1 MKVVAHPFSSN
12 DNEQGATDGSNGKDD
27 EANKSK
33 KKKKMDGAVTT
44 TAAAAPPPELLVA
57 PLEAHIKAVLYNPHT
72 RSRRQASA
80 VFDFLATGGG
90 GGDVSAAAAAGDEL
104 GSDDSKAAAGAAA
117 VSCAA
122 ASAKYFF
129 DAVKHK
135 SGLGKLL
142 EIAMTSLQLSF
153 TNSVLHI

>member
-1 MKVVAHPFSSN
+1 M
-12 DNEQGATDGSNGKDD
+12 
-27 EANKSK
+27 
-33 KKKKMDGAVTT
+33 
-44 TAAAAPPPELLVA
+44 
-57 PLEAHIKAVLYNPHT
+57 LYNPHT

-80 VFDFLATGGG
+80 VFDFLATGIGG
-90 GGDVSAAAAAGDEL
+90 GNGQQGDAIAGAGAGGADDGEGQSIDTGKAGGAAAA
-104 GSDDSKAAAGAAA
+104 
-117 VSCAA
+117 SCAA

-153 TNSVLHI
+153 TNSVCLKHHSKYHFCLFTYICFTFAALVCSSGYLCCVL